1 MKFEKPAK
9 YSFEV
14 RKKFL
19 VDLTA
24 QNKKQSLFSKTQTK
38 MKLIITTIIAS
49 VTLLIACQKADLYN
63 DVNKEMAI
71 GFYSL
76 NEMEDFNY
84 EDYRCLDAQELE
96 VLKPVV
102 FIAGFDEDDNTYY
115 ANATTHFKQ
124 KGFQV
129 VEGLFSLDEII
140 NHLNLQQRGK
150 LYSEIHIVSH
160 SNPWRGM
167 SLKTEKE
174 GERLTTESLQNYIA
188 KKKNITQYGI
198 TEETKI
204 IFHSCGL
211 GDNDALL
218 SQIKKVF
225 SEQAAP
231 SVIAS
236 PYFNIFGG
244 KYASHYL
251 AKPYYVFYPTG
262 HSKGPLALSQEMSV
276 TNPDKSINWKE
287 ALTTREEPALGE
299 VYSYRFNIPVEW
311 EIEFTNT
318 SEIPN
323 LETPDDIMD
332 FIAEDEAMAT
342 TLFKM
347 NIPLEKYRWKAR
359 VKDHVLKISGKTT
372 ALCVLEPVMNLE
384 DVGNYA
390 TLTISD
396 KNIYTNL

>member
-1 MKFEKPAK
+1 M
-9 YSFEV
+9 
-14 RKKFL
+14 R
-19 VDLTA
+19 
-24 QNKKQSLFSKTQTK
+24 
-38 MKLIITTIIAS
+38 LIITSIIAS
-49 VTLLIACQKADLYN
+49 FIFLFACQKADLYN
-63 DVNKEMAI
+63 DVYEEMAI
-71 GFYSL
+71 ELSAL
-76 NEMEDFNY
+76 NHNNDNKTS
-84 EDYRCLDAQELE
+84 AQNNA
-96 VLKPVV
+96 VLLRPIV

-115 ANATTHFKQ
+115 ANATLHFKE
-124 KGFQV
+124 KGFQI
-129 VEGLFSLDEII
+129 VEGLYSLEEIL

-174 GERLTTESLQNYIA
+174 GERLTAESLKNYIV
-188 KKKNITQYGI
+188 KNNKTTQDGI
-198 TEETKI
+198 TDKTKI

-211 GDNDALL
+211 GENKALL
-218 SQIKKVF
+218 SQLKKVF
-225 SEQAAP
+225 SAQAEP
-231 SVIAS
+231 RVIAS

-262 HSKGPLALSQEMSV
+262 HSKGPLALSQEM
-276 TNPDKSINWKE
+276 TALNPDKNINWQE
-287 ALTTREEPALGE
+287 ALTTRAEPALGE

-342 TLFKM
+342 TLYEMK
-347 NIPLEKYRWKAR
+347 ISLEKYRWTSR
-359 VKDHVLKISGKTT
+359 IRGNILKISGKTT

-384 DVGNYA
+384 DEGNYA
-390 TLTISD
+390 TLTILD
-396 KNIYTNL
+396 KKLYTNL

>member
-1 MKFEKPAK
+1 MKFK
-9 YSFEV
+9 
-14 RKKFL
+14 
-19 VDLTA
+19 
-24 QNKKQSLFSKTQTK
+24 KKQSHFFKTQIK
-38 MKLIITTIIAS
+38 MRLIITSIIAS
-49 VTLLIACQKADLYN
+49 FIFLFACQKADLYN
-63 DVNKEMAI
+63 DVYEEMAI
-71 GFYSL
+71 ELSAL
-76 NEMEDFNY
+76 NHNNDNKTSAQN
-84 EDYRCLDAQELE
+84 DA
-96 VLKPVV
+96 VLLRPIV

-115 ANATTHFKQ
+115 ANATLHFKE
-124 KGFQV
+124 KGFQI
-129 VEGLFSLDEII
+129 VEGLYSLEEIL

-174 GERLTTESLQNYIA
+174 GERLTAESLKNYIV
-188 KKKNITQYGI
+188 KNNKTTQDGI
-198 TEETKI
+198 TDKTKI

-211 GDNDALL
+211 GENKALL
-218 SQIKKVF
+218 SQLKKVF
-225 SEQAAP
+225 SAQAEP
-231 SVIAS
+231 RVIAS

-262 HSKGPLALSQEMSV
+262 HSKGPLALSQEM
-276 TNPDKSINWKE
+276 TALNPDKNINWQE

-332 FIAEDEAMAT
+332 FIAEDEGMAT
-342 TLFKM
+342 TLYEMK
-347 NIPLEKYRWKAR
+347 ISLEKYRWTSKIR
-359 VKDHVLKISGKTT
+359 GNILKISGKTT

-384 DVGNYA
+384 DEGNYA
-390 TLTISD
+390 TLTILD
-396 KNIYTNL
+396 KKLYTNL